1 MLISK
6 ACTEVTPAKSEEYLK
21 GEAIAQRV
29 CSSCH
34 IYTPPELLDQIAWPN
49 VLSVMNAEMKKVGR
63 EPEYNDWIATQRF
76 YLTQA
81 PRSFPSTSIKKPE
94 EQQFFEP
101 VNIRGDSLYH
111 SMSTMLH
118 FDSLDNTISVGQQ
131 NGSITEYDIRDV
143 KKQYK
148 FPNVPID
155 KKGDHILGMGSLG
168 PSEDVNGELYR
179 SDGNN
184 FKSIAGWMNRP
195 IHFEAADLNNDGED
209 EYVISS
215 FGSPTDGAM
224 TGELNL
230 VTKSD
235 GEFEKRILDPLPGA
249 TLTRVID
256 LNKDGLLDVVGLFSQ
271 GNEMI
276 NVYYNQGDLQFR
288 KSTLL
293 NFPPVYGTNSFDLAD
308 MNGDGHVDLLV
319 TSGDNDDYSQVFKP
333 YHGIRIF
340 LNNGENKFEEGYA
353 YNING
358 ASKVLQSDFDLDGDA
373 DFVVLAMYPDLFSRP
388 WETLQYF
395 ENNGRMKFTINY
407 FEPMPSDNWILMEI
421 GDIDGDGDS
430 DIITAA
436 NQRIHGVLPPQL
448 EKRWKKNAVGIK
460 VWENSIR

>member
-1 MLISK
+1 
-6 ACTEVTPAKSEEYLK
+6 
-21 GEAIAQRV
+21 
-29 CSSCH
+29 
-34 IYTPPELLDQIAWPN
+34 
-49 VLSVMNAEMKKVGR
+49 MK
-63 EPEYNDWIATQRF
+63 
-76 YLTQA
+76 
-81 PRSFPSTSIKKPE
+81 
-94 EQQFFEP
+94 
-101 VNIRGDSLYH
+101 
-111 SMSTMLH
+111 
-118 FDSLDNTISVGQQ
+118 
-131 NGSITEYDIRDV
+131 
-143 KKQYK
+143 
-148 FPNVPID
+148 
-155 KKGDHILGMGSLG
+155 
-168 PSEDVNGELYR
+168 
-179 SDGNN
+179 
-184 FKSIAGWMNRP
+184 
-195 IHFEAADLNNDGED
+195 
-209 EYVISS
+209 
-215 FGSPTDGAM
+215 
-224 TGELNL
+224 
-230 VTKSD
+230 
-235 GEFEKRILDPLPGA
+235 KRILDPLPGA